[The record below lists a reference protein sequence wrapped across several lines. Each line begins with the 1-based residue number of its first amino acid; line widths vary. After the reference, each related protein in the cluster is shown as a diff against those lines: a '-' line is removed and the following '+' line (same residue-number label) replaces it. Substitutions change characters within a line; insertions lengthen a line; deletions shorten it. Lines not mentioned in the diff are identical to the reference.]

1 MEHRGTFQG
10 SDRPFPRRAWAE
22 TCLKLRFALLG
33 GLPSSKLQECQVFF
47 LRALRTVHFS
57 ISFCH
62 YENDPA
68 LLSSKPRIP
77 SPDRQRKKKTCGG
90 SAGVA
95 RRVWCCIGHSCGCL
109 RTSHV
114 TLMGVLT
121 DHSLRSE
128 LLTSGHR
135 ILGDHTAS
143 SFLVQ
148 MQIHK
153 PADSRDTYGFDL
165 HTFVLC
171 FL

>member
-1 MEHRGTFQG
+1 VF
-10 SDRPFPRRAWAE
+10 
-22 TCLKLRFALLG
+22 
-33 GLPSSKLQECQVFF
+33 FF
-47 LRALRTVHFS
+47 LRALRRVHFS

-77 SPDRQRKKKTCGG
+77 SPDRQRKKNLRWIGRRCSACLVLHWAQLWLPPDVTRDAHG
-90 SAGVA
+90 SAHRPQLA
-95 RRVWCCIGHSCGCL
+95 F
-109 RTSHV
+109 
-114 TLMGVLT
+114 
-121 DHSLRSE
+121 E
-128 LLTSGHR
+128 LLISGHR
-135 ILGDHTAS
+135 IFVDHTAS